1 MGQKQTLQHLAM
13 DTDYCDNLDSDA
25 MRTTKSQIFAA
36 GLVSGTLCPTV
47 AMAWGAGGGG
57 GVNIP
62 GFGALWHEPNPP
74 EFRQGIQKR
83 GSDAAVSQGLGKRKK
98 RNWRR

>member
-1 MGQKQTLQHLAM
+1 M
-13 DTDYCDNLDSDA
+13 DTDCCDNLDSNA
-25 MRTTKSQIFAA
+25 MRTSKSQIFAA
-36 GLVSGTLCPTV
+36 VLISGTLCPTV

-74 EFRQGIQKR
+74 EFRQGVKK
-83 GSDAAVSQGLGKRKK
+83 GWNGGAVSRGLSKGKKK
-98 RNWRR
+98 SWRGGTVPSNHDR